1 MRLRKNWF
9 RTASRRTVRGC
20 RRANPDNSSVALPPR
35 LDAGQLIAWWRRLP
49 SGGRFHLYLPACTGP
64 HRDGPLPAT
73 NVAAPG
79 ELGQR
84 SRAASREKRDTSLR
98 NMCPQKTGVDAN
110 DHGKCVCQKFRHL
123 RRASSL
129 VTDPRSLSA
138 AAGTRGEPGLDQAI
152 RCERL
157 SQRLRRRQSGKSDA
171 GHQRI
176 LPFGPN
182 PV

>member
-49 SGGRFHLYLPACTGP
+49 SGGRFHLYLLACTGP
-64 HRDGPLPAT
+64 HRDGPLPST

-84 SRAASREKRDTSLR
+84 LRVKGGLTREARYVVAKYVPAKKPALTPMITESAFAKSSATCAARRRSLRTPALYRQLRGRGASRVSTKRS
-98 NMCPQKTGVDAN
+98 G
-110 DHGKCVCQKFRHL
+110 
-123 RRASSL
+123 AS
-129 VTDPRSLSA
+129 
-138 AAGTRGEPGLDQAI
+138 G
-152 RCERL
+152 
-157 SQRLRRRQSGKSDA
+157 
-171 GHQRI
+171 
-176 LPFGPN
+176 
-182 PV
+182 

>member
-64 HRDGPLPAT
+64 HRDGPLPST

-84 SRAASREKRDTSLR
+84 LRAASREKRDTSLR
-98 NMCPQKTGVDAN
+98 NMCPQKKPALTPMITESAFA
-110 DHGKCVCQKFRHL
+110 KSSATCAA
-123 RRASSL
+123 RR
-129 VTDPRSLSA
+129 RSL
-138 AAGTRGEPGLDQAI
+138 GTPALYRQLRGRGAS
-152 RCERL
+152 RVSTKR
-157 SQRLRRRQSGKSDA
+157 SGAS
-171 GHQRI
+171 G
-176 LPFGPN
+176 
-182 PV
+182 